1 MEDEGDDVRSEQIH
15 KRKMLA
21 QQKRTEAKKAEEQL
35 KSTLRMVLDE
45 PAYARIMNVK
55 MANQQMFTAA
65 VQYLLRAFQRFQRK
79 ITEEELLA
87 VLRTLKER
95 SEKNTRITFERK

>member
-1 MEDEGDDVRSEQIH
+1 MEMEDEDARAEHIR
-15 KRKMLA
+15 KRKMQNQEKFA
-21 QQKRTEAKKAEEQL
+21 EAKKAEEQL
-35 KSTLRMVLDE
+35 KSTLRMILNE

-65 VQYLLRAFQRFQRK
+65 VQYLLRVFQRFQRK

-87 VLRTLKER
+87 VLRTIK
-95 SEKNTRITFERK
+95 EKNEKETKITFERK